1 MAWTG
6 LLVGLVF
13 GIILQRGR
21 VCFNSAFRDVL
32 LFKDNYLW
40 KLGFLAVGL
49 QMITVLFV
57 AQMGWIRIAP
67 PTLNLFGNIV
77 GAYVFGWEWFS
88 PVDVPQVLLIGPRGN
103 DNRNDS
109 RGLLRYRSYGNE
121 RRSVFTHKDVG
132 GPI

>member
-57 AQMGWIRIAP
+57 AQMGWIKIAP

-77 GAYVFGWEWFS
+77 GAYVFGLGM
-88 PVDVPQVLLIGPRGN
+88 VLAGGCAYCNDRCGFLRNWCNGN
-103 DNRNDS
+103 A
-109 RGLLRYRSYGNE
+109 G
-121 RRSVFTHKDVG
+121 RSVFAHKNLG
-132 GPI
+132 LSI